1 MCRQPWLALDTEFMR
16 EQTYY
21 PRLCLLQIGTPD
33 GMVACVDPL
42 ALPQL
47 DPLLDLIYDPA
58 VTKVFH
64 ACHQDMEI
72 FFHLRAALP
81 GPIFDTQVAAP
92 LLGLPAQA
100 SYARLVEDVL
110 GEHLEKDQTRTD
122 WSRRPLTAGQLAY
135 AADDVFFLGRLYP
148 VLRERLAAE
157 PTGLAG
163 GRFRLRLHAGTLR
176 QSPEEAWRRI
186 RGTQRMTGQQLAILR
201 SLAGWRKPPF
211 AAATTAWLAAAR
223 RGADRARLPRPPTP
237 PDWNRCMVSAPR
249 PSPYG
254 TELLAVIAEGQRAPE
269 LPAARVRCRSAVRK
283 KRCSNAC
290 RKRHAAK
297 PSARAWIQPCWPRAT
312 TSSISSAIARRAVS
326 CRAGGATPWVRHYS
340 LPQLGRKRRVRKYL
354 HKKHSYR
361 NIRASRDDLLS
372 PFADTSEARRPAVN
386 IGTSDTAPDT
396 AGHHGTSHRQHPYAA
411 HRNRPHRRPALQ
423 PHPPRP
429 GGPRCPCVCR

>member
-1 MCRQPWLALDTEFMR
+1 MRDQADIRYVDSTEALRDLCRDVAGQPWLALDTEFMR

-148 VLRERLAAE
+148 VLRERLAAQN
-157 PTGLAG
+157 
-163 GRFRLRLHAGTLR
+163 RLDWLEEDFASACMPARYDNP
-176 QSPEEAWRRI
+176 PEEAWRRI

-201 SLAGWRKPPF
+201 SLAGWRE
-211 AAATTAWLAAAR
+211 TTARRRDRPRGWLLRDEALIELACRAPADTTR
-223 RGADRARLPRPPTP
+223 LEQVHGVGAQTVTR
-237 PDWNRCMVSAPR
+237 
-249 PSPYG
+249 YG

-269 LPAARVRCRSAVRK
+269 LPAARGR
-283 KRCSNAC
+283 
-290 RKRHAAK
+290 
-297 PSARAWIQPCWPRAT
+297 PLPL
-312 TSSISSAIARRAVS
+312 SSAEEALFERLSEAARGEAERQGLDPTV
-326 CRAGGATPWVRHYS
+326 
-340 LPQLGRKRRVRKYL
+340 L
-354 HKKHSYR
+354 
-361 NIRASRDDLLS
+361 ASRNDLVD
-372 PFADTSEARRPAVN
+372 F
-386 IGTSDTAPDT
+386 I
-396 AGHHGTSHRQHPYAA
+396 
-411 HRNRPHRRPALQ
+411 RNRPASRILQGWRRHAVGATLLAATAGQ
-423 PHPPRP
+423 ETA
-429 GGPRCPCVCR
+429 G